1 MAEDIRQQNSDPRVI
16 EVRRNAVIVE
26 CRRLE
31 ESCLWTSTTLF
42 IWLRCVR
49 RQRQFFVAAP
59 IIIGGLAG
67 LSVLKEWTPDW
78 VIALLAFV
86 ASLFPALAD
95 ALKFETRVEEIA
107 KHAADFK
114 NLQDRFR
121 QVATI
126 VAPADL
132 TDAETRLEDLTDRL
146 DLARGMSITP
156 PESAFKAARK
166 KIEAGHYS
174 FTIDGGPT
182 RQVTHART

>member
-1 MAEDIRQQNSDPRVI
+1 MAEDFREPDSDPRLIERRRKTVI
-16 EVRRNAVIVE
+16 AE
-26 CRRLE
+26 CRRQE
-31 ESCLWTSTTLF
+31 ESCLWTSTTLY
-42 IWLRCVR
+42 IWLRWVR

-59 IIIGGLAG
+59 IIIGGIAG
-67 LSVLKEWTPDW
+67 LSVLKAWAPDW

-86 ASLFPALAD
+86 ASLFPALAN
-95 ALKFETRVEEIA
+95 ALKFETRVEDIA

-132 TDAETRLEDLTDRL
+132 RDAESRLESLMERMDA
-146 DLARGMSITP
+146 ARVKSITP
-156 PESAFKAARK
+156 PEWAFKAARK

-174 FTIDGGPT
+174 FTVDEGP
-182 RQVTHART
+182 AKG